1 MKQYRFILGVLAVAL
16 VGVAFPQLGAEGGP
30 LRSEITTKIGVAIIF
45 FIQGANLPREQLS
58 RGLRD
63 WKLHVFCQGWNFLL
77 FPAIVTPIVWAMRH
91 SLPRDLVVGFLFL
104 AILPSTIASAVSFV
118 AVAEGNLS
126 GAVFNTALS
135 NVAGVFIVPAWTAM
149 WIQVSGGPDLPVI
162 EMILRVAMIILA
174 PLALGQLARAHLTG
188 FLTWLRSKSKAI
200 TTTIIF
206 YILYSAFS
214 NSRMRNAWADLE
226 TPALLL
232 TIGLTLGLLGGIH
245 WLVWRSSAWVE
256 LTAESRV
263 AAFFC
268 GAQKT
273 LASGIP
279 LATSIFVGPDA
290 PELAVVLI
298 PLMLYHPIQLLV
310 AASVAPALAKVSQ
323 RASEATPGGSS

>member
-1 MKQYRFILGVLAVAL
+1 MKQYRFILGVLLVAL
-16 VGVAFPQLGAEGGP
+16 IGWAFPQLGAEGGP
-30 LRSEITTKIGVAIIF
+30 LRSEITTKIGVGVIF

-63 WKLHVFCQGWNFLL
+63 WRLHLFCQGWNFVL
-77 FPAIVTPIVWAMRH
+77 FPAIVTPIVWSLRH
-91 SLPRDLVVGFLFL
+91 LLPRDLMVGFLFL

-149 WIQVSGGPDLPVI
+149 WIQVSGGPDLPVVD
-162 EMILRVAMIILA
+162 MILRVAMIILA
-174 PLALGQLARAHLTG
+174 PLALGQIARAHLTR
-188 FLTWLRSKSKAI
+188 FLSWLRSKSKAI

-226 TPALLL
+226 TDALLS
-232 TIGLTLGLLGGIH
+232 TIGLTVGLLAAIH
-245 WLVWRSSAWVE
+245 WLVWRSSSWVRMD
-256 LTAESRV
+256 ADSRV

-268 GAQKT
+268 GSQKT

-279 LATSIFVGPDA
+279 LASSIFVGPDA
-290 PELAVVLI
+290 PELAVALI

-310 AASVAPALAKVSQ
+310 AASVAPSLARFSKGQ
-323 RASEATPGGSS
+323 REFPS